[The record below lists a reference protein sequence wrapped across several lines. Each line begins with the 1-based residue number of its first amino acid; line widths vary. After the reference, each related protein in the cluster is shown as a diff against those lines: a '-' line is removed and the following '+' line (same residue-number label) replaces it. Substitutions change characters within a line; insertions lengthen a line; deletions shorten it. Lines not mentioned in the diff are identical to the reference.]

1 MEDKPSL
8 KLIFF
13 SLIPNESQITAFRLS
28 FSDIIHQINS
38 PEKTHPIP
46 EDVFKYDKDRAE
58 MSMELYNSE
67 NKKLNTI
74 KFPVHYGKNTKYFE
88 KEGDGNGLNFELIFK
103 NCENLKI
110 TNLGKEFNSFDDNN
124 TKDRKKISF
133 LNYNLLS
140 IDVNSIKIN
149 IHKEIQNIQSS
160 SRSYYQLSIVNL
172 QENKIIVQ
180 VLEDIEKP
188 DFQKLM
194 RQKKAIDDFFKEL
207 LDLFTDEYNY
217 KNHYFL
223 ILNTYKHKIKYINF
237 NLNTSNS
244 YLEEYFKNISVDLN
258 IVYKYMIF
266 DIFSDGKRKYS
277 NNKKLFQKTVDEINK
292 FYDKIINETKIK
304 IYEKIML
311 IAKITWL
318 YFECMNIESLNRINI
333 NYFILSECEENSIID
348 KAIKFLKDFVSDLK
362 EESKVFP
369 YLLNIDSGLGYY
381 KGEYVYTFDMTNLKT
396 IKTHLNGLFPNVL
409 LFYYLDDGYLAHIN
423 KCIACIAIN
432 KYNLFRESSSD
443 DIVFDKFVEKEVD
456 KSDDMAINLFI
467 LLLHECMGHKKF
479 GYNRSNSISPKK
491 IFNEKNNIVT
501 LERCCDYKNDKDED
515 KEYILGKKCKN
526 KGDSGSFLEL
536 AYGTYR
542 RSLITQL
549 MLRIKDKGQLIKRV
563 DLFTDN
569 TCEKLKKYIILKF
582 IAMKRGINIP
592 KSLSVEQEISEYE
605 KYINYEE
612 LISEKSFSSENEV
625 QFLQKKTKRP
635 EEKGEDYSDLDIA
648 GKNKKKKTENMNFEI
663 MNNFDNEIIEGEDD
677 NENESEE
684 DDYDDSEYFDNE
696 KLYEKLYKKVIE
708 RYEFKEDEQ
717 LMKNIF
723 NKMNDDSIKGN
734 EIDDLRFVFNYMNNV
749 E

>member
-13 SLIPNESQITAFRLS
+13 SLIPNESQITAYRLS

-58 MSMELYNSE
+58 ISMDLYNSE
-67 NKKLNTI
+67 NKNLNTI

-160 SRSYYQLSIVNL
+160 SLSYYQLSIINL

-277 NNKKLFQKTVDEINK
+277 NNKELFQKTVDEINK

-396 IKTHLNGLFPNVL
+396 IKNHLNGLFPNVL

-582 IAMKRGINIP
+582 TAMKRGINIP

-635 EEKGEDYSDLDIA
+635 EEKGEDYSNLDIA

-696 KLYEKLYKKVIE
+696 KLYEKIYKKVIE

>member
-13 SLIPNESQITAFRLS
+13 SLIPNESQITAYRLS

-58 MSMELYNSE
+58 ISMELYNSE
-67 NKKLNTI
+67 NKNLNTI

-207 LDLFTDEYNY
+207 LELFTDEYNY

-277 NNKKLFQKTVDEINK
+277 NNKELFQKTVDEINK

-396 IKTHLNGLFPNVL
+396 IKNHLNRLFPNVL

-582 IAMKRGINIP
+582 TAMKRGINIP

-635 EEKGEDYSDLDIA
+635 EEKGEDYSNLDIA